1 MINEQLDERFDAVI
15 LGSGQAG
22 NPLAKDLAKAGWKVA
37 VVESWHIGGT
47 CVNVGCTPSKTMA
60 ASARVAYLAR
70 RGEDFGV
77 HGGEVT
83 VDLAEVVARKRKIVE
98 RANQGNIKSLLA
110 ADVTI
115 VMGKGSFAEEAAEAG
130 LYAIAVNSA
139 DGTERRLIAAHIFLN
154 TGERDMVPE
163 ITGLQ
168 SIPYLDS
175 TSIMELETLPRHLI
189 VLGGGPISM
198 EFSQMFRRFG
208 SQVTVVERGSR
219 LMPHE
224 DEDIAACALQFLRE
238 DGIEFFFDTV
248 AEKVSGVAGD
258 LRVTLTS
265 GVELRGSHLLVAVG
279 RQPNVESLHLE
290 RAGVAQ
296 QKNGYIQVD
305 DRLATSA
312 KNIWALGDVKGGPAF
327 THVSY
332 DDYRIVA
339 ANVLHNGT
347 RSVNDRTL
355 VWTTYTDPEIGR
367 VGMSEEEARKSG
379 KKLLLGTIPMSSMA
393 RAGEMAETR
402 GLLKAIVDAE
412 TELVLGAYVVGVDGG
427 EVVAQIQIAMMGGLK
442 YTALRDGMFSHPT
455 KSEVLN
461 TLFGALKATS

>member
-47 CVNVGCTPSKTMA
+47 CVNVGCTPSKTLA

>member
-22 NPLAKDLAKAGWKVA
+22 NPMAKDLAKAGWKVA